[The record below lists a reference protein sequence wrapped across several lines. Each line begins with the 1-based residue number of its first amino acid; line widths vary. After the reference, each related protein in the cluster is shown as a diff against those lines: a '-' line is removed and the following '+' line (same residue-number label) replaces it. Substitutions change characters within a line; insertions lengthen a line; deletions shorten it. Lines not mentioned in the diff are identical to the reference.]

1 MDPFIGEIRLM
12 AFNFDTTDGWLL
24 CDGRL
29 LEVSEY
35 QALFALLGTRYGGDG
50 TTNFAIPDLRG
61 RVAMHTDYQAC
72 PLGYKGGTEWVTLT
86 TDTMPP
92 HTHTFAA
99 ANEPADRVAVGPK
112 ANRLLASSDGDVYGP
127 ALSVVAMNDA
137 TSSFGG
143 SQSHQNMQ
151 PSQVIAY
158 CIATEG
164 IFPPR
169 S

>member
-29 LEVSEY
+29 LEVSKY

-61 RVAMHTDYQAC
+61 RVAMHTDSQSN
-72 PLGYKGGTEWVTLT
+72 PLGYQGGKEWVTLT

-99 ANEPADRVAVGPK
+99 TSEPADK
-112 ANRLLASSDGDVYGP
+112 ASIGKKATRMLALAAGDVYGST
-127 ALSVVAMNDA
+127 ADMVAMDA
-137 TSSFGG
+137 TTSSFGG
-143 SQSHQNMQ
+143 AQSHSNMQ
-151 PSQVIAY
+151 PSQVLAY
-158 CIATEG
+158 CIASKG